1 VRPFTISVPEEEVE
15 DLRSRLR
22 RTRWPE
28 PATVDDWSQGAPL
41 DYAREVCGYW
51 ADTYDW
57 RRCETGLNSAAN
69 FVTELGGLDIHFQ
82 HIRSRHEDAMP
93 MIVTHGWPGSVLEFQ
108 KVIGPLT
115 DPTVHGGTAG
125 DAFHLVLPSL
135 PGFGWSAKPATAGTG
150 VEVIAEMWDQLM
162 VRLGYDG
169 YVAQGGDW
177 GSVITAA
184 IGIQNHG
191 HCRAIHTNMPILRPT
206 AADMVDPTP
215 EEIRAIALLDYN
227 VSTDSGYSKIQATRP
242 QTIGYGLVDSP
253 AGLAT
258 WILEKFW
265 SWTDRDRHPEESFTR
280 DELLDNISIYWFTA
294 SAASSA
300 RIYWES
306 FGASRPGTVDIPA
319 GCSLFPHDILG
330 TSKRWAERKFTD
342 IRYWNVLDRGGHFAA
357 FEQPELFVSE
367 VRAAFRALL

>member
-1 VRPFTISVPEEEVE
+1 
-15 DLRSRLR
+15 
-22 RTRWPE
+22 
-28 PATVDDWSQGAPL
+28 
-41 DYAREVCGYW
+41 
-51 ADTYDW
+51 
-57 RRCETGLNSAAN
+57 
-69 FVTELGGLDIHFQ
+69 
-82 HIRSRHEDAMP
+82 
-93 MIVTHGWPGSVLEFQ
+93 
-108 KVIGPLT
+108 
-115 DPTVHGGTAG
+115 
-125 DAFHLVLPSL
+125 
-135 PGFGWSAKPATAGTG
+135 
-150 VEVIAEMWDQLM
+150 
-162 VRLGYDG
+162 
-169 YVAQGGDW
+169 
-177 GSVITAA
+177 
-184 IGIQNHG
+184 
-191 HCRAIHTNMPILRPT
+191 
-206 AADMVDPTP
+206 MVDPTP
-215 EEIRAIALLDYN
+215 DEVSAMAVLDYY
-227 VSTDSGYSKIQATRP
+227 VSTDSGYAKIQATRP